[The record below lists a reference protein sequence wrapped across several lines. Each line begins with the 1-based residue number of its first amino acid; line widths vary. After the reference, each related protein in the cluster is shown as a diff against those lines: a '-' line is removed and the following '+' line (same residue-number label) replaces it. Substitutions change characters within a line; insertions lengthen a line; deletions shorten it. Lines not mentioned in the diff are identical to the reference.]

1 MCCGHDALDASVED
15 GLVACG
21 VFASSIVS
29 ENRPGRRVVRRVVKK
44 CPWARVYAY
53 PVR

>member
-21 VFASSIVS
+21 VFASSIVIGKS
-29 ENRPGRRVVRRVVKK
+29 AGAARRVVKND
-44 CPWARVYAY
+44 PWARA
-53 PVR
+53 RGA

>member
-29 ENRPGRRVVRRVVKK
+29 ENRPGRRVVSRVVKND
-44 CPWARVYAY
+44 PWAARGA
-53 PVR
+53 